1 MLELTLNKGGNLI
14 MTKKLYKT
22 EQDKVICGVCG
33 GIGEYM
39 NLDPNIVRLIA
50 VLITLFSAGFPT
62 VVAYLV
68 MACVL
73 PTKSQTY

>member
-1 MLELTLNKGGNLI
+1 MP
-14 MTKKLYKT
+14 KKLYKT

-39 NLDPNIVRLIA
+39 DLDSNIVRLIA

-62 VVAYLV
+62 VIAYIV

-73 PTKSQTY
+73 PFKSQTFQ